1 MNYIGIKVPEEWF
14 KTINNRPN
22 YKEVLKTIV
31 GYSTSIINSIDPNK
45 EINYVDEFKGI
56 YKNLLNFVSTP
67 SNTVLPLVVR
77 ELDAAYPVYTV
88 PCYFDTLFKN
98 IKRESTRK
106 NYLENQYKKYDW
118 FYNKESS
125 RWYSEW
131 LNLLYNNNEIAKNIE
146 VDELLGIN
154 GNTYGDWTSSMIDF
168 GYVLKYFSSNTKVKD
183 YTFRWFHAP
192 IFSDSETVKFVKIE
206 KKLYIFQ
213 CRLIITCFDAP
224 MGGISA

>member
-1 MNYIGIKVPEEWF
+1 MNYIGIKVPEDWF

-88 PCYFDTLFKN
+88 PCYFDTIFKN

-106 NYLENQYKKYDW
+106 NYLEN
-118 FYNKESS
+118 
-125 RWYSEW
+125 
-131 LNLLYNNNEIAKNIE
+131 
-146 VDELLGIN
+146 
-154 GNTYGDWTSSMIDF
+154 
-168 GYVLKYFSSNTKVKD
+168 
-183 YTFRWFHAP
+183 
-192 IFSDSETVKFVKIE
+192 
-206 KKLYIFQ
+206 
-213 CRLIITCFDAP
+213 
-224 MGGISA
+224 